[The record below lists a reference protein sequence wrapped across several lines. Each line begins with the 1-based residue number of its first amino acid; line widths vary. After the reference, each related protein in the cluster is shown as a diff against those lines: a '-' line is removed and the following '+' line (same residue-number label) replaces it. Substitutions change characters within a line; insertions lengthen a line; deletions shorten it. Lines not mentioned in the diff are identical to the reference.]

1 MSSRRRGAASLT
13 GILLALACNDNPFE
27 PLYQACADEMAKV
40 RSDYVNTS
48 GHAFGRQA
56 GCRLGHCD
64 PARTSHYA
72 ERCGV
77 HLERRLVGILHCV
90 LAS

>member
-40 RSDYVNTS
+40 RSDYVNTPS
-48 GHAFGRQA
+48 REDRVTLSDGRFSSLL
-56 GCRLGHCD
+56 RSD
-64 PARTSHYA
+64 S
-72 ERCGV
+72 
-77 HLERRLVGILHCV
+77 
-90 LAS
+90 SSF